1 MVLTPTVSNESSKS
15 EDLYRR
21 DSSSSIDCKHSKS
34 NLCQKPVSSNALTIT
49 LAVVVPTVIVCI
61 VLGYFLFRNYRKN
74 KKEELEHDPDFD
86 ENGEATAL
94 PDLPNHKYEM
104 EDPFHNRNSVRY
116 PQPVMNE
123 KFNRSST
130 SLAHTVKTDPYLN
143 HVLPFHHQIN
153 SKASLDDYARHLGEI
168 SGFDQTTSIR
178 SSAFAGGSRMSSLSY
193 ATPSHHMTNTS
204 PQKSQLRTELS
215 AVDYAPKSPTKQ
227 VGAKKY
233 TNIPNHST
241 SSFNKER
248 ERKQEVSDLESVSDS
263 EDGFE
268 DSNLSASQGANNEKF
283 LVVYENESIPALKTS
298 THHPE
303 PTVDHV
309 SAVNNVVSNMDRSP
323 FDNAG
328 DETVNTTHTMESKL
342 QIDNEPI
349 EGDFDFSTE
358 NTTQDP
364 DNSHLDPDNSASH
377 LDPHHLDSQGKDTA
391 RSKSP
396 RISAFNL
403 LKNDS
408 DDEDE
413 NADKLN
419 SDQEEELKRM
429 KSVYRVYFDGDKQA
443 EDKGFQPDSSKPL
456 PEIGPSVH
464 NVRDEQVRI
473 NKDLKVNTDYD
484 KRMTTTSSIYTE
496 AVPLHSVNVNQQD
509 YNQQDYNQQDYN
521 QQDYNQ
527 PNEYYQQQQEQY
539 YYQQQHQ
546 QDQNQ
551 PVHPDQPLAPL
562 RLLRNASDIRKS
574 TIQTYT
580 DFHPRQKNPAN
591 SPTQQRQLYSPVE
604 NTSSW
609 SSPLSSPV
617 INSNPSMS
625 LNLQQQPPQQQQSY
639 FPAQNPAQN
648 GTVPSA
654 TQLSR
659 SSVVMINP
667 TEITQLRKF
676 KPAGSLPSGSSS
688 SPMNGSTASFNAVQS
703 SYGASENDLIPGN
716 RKSDVR
722 RMMNTNF

>member
-116 PQPVMNE
+116 PQPAMNE

-130 SLAHTVKTDPYLN
+130 SLAHTVQTDPYLN

-168 SGFDQTTSIR
+168 SGFDQARSVR
-178 SSAFAGGSRMSSLSY
+178 SSTFVGGSRLSSLSY
-193 ATPSHHMTNTS
+193 ATPSHHMNNTS

-227 VGAKKY
+227 VGSKKY

-241 SSFNKER
+241 NSFNQEHQS
-248 ERKQEVSDLESVSDS
+248 KQEVSDLESVSDS
-263 EDGFE
+263 EDEFE
-268 DSNLSASQGANNEKF
+268 DSSLSASQGANNEKF
-283 LVVYENESIPALKTS
+283 QVVYENESAPALNAT

-303 PTVDHV
+303 PTVDYV
-309 SAVNNVVSNMDRSP
+309 PSVNNVVVSNIDHSP

-328 DETVNTTHTMESKL
+328 DETANTTHTMVSKL
-342 QIDNEPI
+342 EVDNEPI
-349 EGDFDFSTE
+349 EGDFDFSNE
-358 NTTQDP
+358 NTTQE
-364 DNSHLDPDNSASH
+364 LDNSASH
-377 LDPHHLDSQGKDTA
+377 LDPHHLNTHGQGIA

-408 DDEDE
+408 DDEDD

-419 SDQEEELKRM
+419 PEQEEELKRM

-443 EDKGFQPDSSKPL
+443 AEDKGFQPDSSKPL
-456 PEIGPSVH
+456 PEMGPSVH
-464 NVRDEQVRI
+464 NIRDDQVRI

-496 AVPLHSVNVNQQD
+496 AVPFHNENETQQD
-509 YNQQDYNQQDYN
+509 Y
-521 QQDYNQ
+521 YNQ
-527 PNEYYQQQQEQY
+527 PNEYYQQQQAQY

-551 PVHPDQPLAPL
+551 PVYPDQPLAPL
-562 RLLRNASDIRKS
+562 RLLPNASDIRKS

-580 DFHPRQKNPAN
+580 DFHPRHKNSAN
-591 SPTQQRQLYSPVE
+591 SPTQQRQPYNPIE

-609 SSPLSSPV
+609 SSPLPSPV
-617 INSNPSMS
+617 TNSNPSMS
-625 LNLQQQPPQQQQSY
+625 FNLQQQPTQQQQQSY
-639 FPAQNPAQN
+639 FPAQNGPAQN

-688 SPMNGSTASFNAVQS
+688 SPMNVSTPSFNAGQS

-722 RMMNTNF
+722 RMMNSNF